1 MDGNLFRVVLVSGC
15 FAQVRMWEFLKIIRQ
30 VIAFTLFA
38 IFAIFAILNMG
49 QPIKLDSH
57 RRKDKSCGD
66 KS

>member
-30 VIAFTLFA
+30 VIVFTLFA
-38 IFAIFAILNMG
+38 FFAILNMG

-57 RRKDKSCGD
+57 RRKDESYGD